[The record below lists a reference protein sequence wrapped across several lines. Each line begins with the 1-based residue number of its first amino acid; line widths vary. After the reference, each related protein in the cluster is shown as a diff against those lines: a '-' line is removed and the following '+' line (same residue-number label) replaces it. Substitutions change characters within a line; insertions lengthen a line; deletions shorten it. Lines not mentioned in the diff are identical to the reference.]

1 MRRSISLS
9 AFQDDIC
16 RSFVLHKLTSG
27 PTITKGITWWLSPSP
42 RVQVQAYTLV
52 SASRA
57 MTASFFGRMH
67 RQPSIIAQGQ
77 SMYIEALHNLGQD
90 VGHVVKS
97 RTIETLGAT
106 MALNMYEVG
115 LLIQNH
121 VEKVALTV
129 IQLLNISPM
138 TPGWITHAGGVGRLI
153 QLRGPKDHQKYPE
166 KTILLESRRLIVCP
180 TKSLHPL
187 VLRRSDRSA
196 SRSQTVYFPVKEPSL
211 TSRCGRLSRGRVA
224 WRQRQPWITWSTY

>member
-1 MRRSISLS
+1 MGRSISLS

-57 MTASFFGRMH
+57 MTASFFGRIH
-67 RQPSIIAQGQ
+67 RQPRIVAQGQ
-77 SMYIEALHNLGQD
+77 SMYSEALHNLAQD
-90 VGHVVKS
+90 IGHTVKS

-115 LLIQNH
+115 LPSSKTNI
-121 VEKVALTV
+121 EKVALTV

-166 KTILLESRRLIVCP
+166 KTIFLESRRLIVCP

-187 VLRRSDRSA
+187 VLRRSDSSA
-196 SRSQTVYFPVKEPSL
+196 SRSQAVYFPVKEPFL
-211 TSRCGRLSRGRVA
+211 TSQRGRSSRGRVT
-224 WRQRQPWITWSTY
+224 WRQRQPRIT